1 MLPYALPF
9 FGYAFSLFLDP
20 VKLLARTRQSIGP
33 RTGYGI
39 KVIGYNVYFIYR
51 PANVAKLRKYPKVI
65 TTPGVI
71 TFVLKTLFGMVPTA
85 VDMHTFDKSGIQ
97 ANARPGSSVKS
108 HNRID
113 HLTHAN
119 FHKHL
124 LGEGLAK
131 VYQGFAVSLLRRLPS
146 LGIDNQWTQHSD
158 LLDFWMLPMTSAM
171 NEALAGPIIEC
182 VNPGFAKDL
191 FQYYPYLHS
200 FLKGWLKWLIPEA
213 YRLQKSL
220 IQGVA
225 TWHAIARARFHAS
238 DIDKTTGYDPCWGS
252 AFMRERQ
259 QILRHVDNW
268 DAHSIAASDFGI
280 FWGDKEDIRINEWR
294 IPKGSLVVVPAGD
307 AHKDPQVWNTRNS
320 QYPLDRFWAERIL
333 AYPGDPQS
341 GLRKPSHLDSD
352 MNKASGHTPQDDTPK
367 FVMSGL
373 ADSYMPFGIGERT
386 CPGRGFARREII
398 LFCAYPVDRYDI
410 ELLSSHDQD
419 YETTTAFYGIGTQ
432 RPKGKVPF
440 RIRQRG
446 NEPG

>member
-1 MLPYALPF
+1 MASCVVVYHPLPSKSKPLLHLNMDDLFASTTFPKMCQGSTHATICLAVLWICLQPLPRPREASRSDKVSF
-9 FGYAFSLFLDP
+9 GRPDLDSTRADAGYAP
-20 VKLLARTRQSIGP
+20 RQSIGP

-280 FWGDKEDIRINEWR
+280 FWG
-294 IPKGSLVVVPAGD
+294 
-307 AHKDPQVWNTRNS
+307 
-320 QYPLDRFWAERIL
+320 
-333 AYPGDPQS
+333 
-341 GLRKPSHLDSD
+341 
-352 MNKASGHTPQDDTPK
+352 
-367 FVMSGL
+367 
-373 ADSYMPFGIGERT
+373 
-386 CPGRGFARREII
+386 
-398 LFCAYPVDRYDI
+398 
-410 ELLSSHDQD
+410 
-419 YETTTAFYGIGTQ
+419 
-432 RPKGKVPF
+432 
-440 RIRQRG
+440 
-446 NEPG
+446 